1 MRVCAHIC
9 LCVYA
14 CTRAFLFVCT
24 CGCVCARALTCLGVC
39 VYSCMPSVCTCVRV
53 CARSHMSLCMRSHM
67 SLVCMHVLVHA
78 CVSVRVCACAC
89 VGSHPRLSPWN
100 TGPPLMLAALTGDVA
115 QCTLYPPSSGYLVLS
130 GYWFWYIIS
139 LDVICFVTFFSL
151 SSCSAPLLYYKLLCV
166 FISWFR
172 AGLLVN

>member
-1 MRVCAHIC
+1 MRVHVHFYLYVRAGVCARARSHVS
-9 LCVYA
+9 VYA
-14 CTRAFLFVCT
+14 CTRACPL
-24 CGCVCARALTCLGVC
+24 
-39 VYSCMPSVCTCVRV
+39 YVRV
-53 CARSHMSLCMRSHM
+53 CVCVRAHMSLCMRSHM